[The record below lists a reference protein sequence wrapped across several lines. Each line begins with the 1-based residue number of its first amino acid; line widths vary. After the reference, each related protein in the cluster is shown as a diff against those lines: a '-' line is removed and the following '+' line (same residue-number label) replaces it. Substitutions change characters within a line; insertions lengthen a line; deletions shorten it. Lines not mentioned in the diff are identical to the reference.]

1 MHGRAVTVHV
11 VTDDTSIEP
20 EELRDLLSTDGCGSI
35 VSFVGLTRG
44 SDGANEV
51 HSLEFDAWGEKLP
64 SVLESIAQ
72 QAITKFGVS
81 SVVIAHRTGIVLPG
95 ETIVCIH
102 VGSKHR
108 REGFEGCSWIIDE
121 LKGQAPL
128 WKKETRSDGVHW
140 KGGIG

>member
-1 MHGRAVTVHV
+1 MTVRV
-11 VTDDTSIEP
+11 VIDDLSIHP
-20 EELRDLLSTDGCGSI
+20 DNLRELLAEDGCGSV

-44 SDGANEV
+44 SDGENEV

-64 SVLESIAQ
+64 SVLESIAD
-72 QAITKFGVS
+72 QAISDFGVS
-81 SVVIAHRTGIVLPG
+81 SVVIAHRTGVVLPG

-108 REGFEGCSWIIDE
+108 KEGFEACSWIIDE

-128 WKKETRSDGVHW
+128 WKKETRSDGVEW
-140 KGGIG
+140 KGGMG

>member
-1 MHGRAVTVHV
+1 MTVRV
-11 VTDDTSIEP
+11 VIDDLSIHP
-20 EELRDLLSTDGCGSI
+20 DNLRELLADDGCGSV

-44 SDGANEV
+44 SDGENEV
-51 HSLEFDAWGEKLP
+51 HNLEFDAWGEKLP
-64 SVLESIAQ
+64 SVLESIAD
-72 QAITKFGVS
+72 QAISDFGVS
-81 SVVIAHRTGIVLPG
+81 SVVIAHRTGVVLPG

-108 REGFEGCSWIIDE
+108 KEGFEACSWIIDE

-128 WKKETRSDGVHW
+128 WKKEARSDGVHW

>member
-1 MHGRAVTVHV
+1 MTVRV
-11 VTDDTSIEP
+11 VIGDISIQP
-20 EELRDLLSTDGCGSI
+20 GNLRELLVDDGCGSI
-35 VSFVGLTRG
+35 VSFEGLTRG
-44 SDGANEV
+44 SDGEVEV
-51 HSLEFDAWGEKLP
+51 HSLEFDAWEERLP
-64 SVLESIAQ
+64 SVLESIAN
-72 QAITKFGVS
+72 QAISDFGVS
-81 SVVIAHRTGIVLPG
+81 SVVIAHRTGTVLPG

-108 REGFEGCSWIIDE
+108 KEGFQACSWIIDE